1 MQEMEMQIQKT
12 ENRRCKLHPARA
24 KVCMSIPSPTRSTHS
39 LIERAKG
46 RTAHPSSKPVASGP
60 VDGVR
65 ERSCSTP
72 ARIPTLHTH
81 RDLGAL
87 ASCERKRERGD
98 DRARSSVTERG
109 SVDAEG
115 TNRFLLKRK
124 AFLWSATGHCE
135 DACIALLDAGARRC
149 LSVKRIPKPFR
160 ARIQVTQ
167 RELKASLTTPAIEQE
182 ARFLRQRV
190 GACKGAISTPSPSSS
205 SSSSLLPSLTS
216 LPT

>member
-72 ARIPTLHTH
+72 ARIQLCIPTGTSEPSLRVNGNESAEMTGHAPQSRSAGLST
-81 RDLGAL
+81 
-87 ASCERKRERGD
+87 RK
-98 DRARSSVTERG
+98 APIV
-109 SVDAEG
+109 
-115 TNRFLLKRK
+115 FLLKRK
-124 AFLWSATGHCE
+124 AFLWSATGDCE
-135 DACIALLDAGARRC
+135 DACVALLDAGARR
-149 LSVKRIPKPFR
+149 
-160 ARIQVTQ
+160 
-167 RELKASLTTPAIEQE
+167 
-182 ARFLRQRV
+182 
-190 GACKGAISTPSPSSS
+190 
-205 SSSSLLPSLTS
+205 
-216 LPT
+216 

>member
-1 MQEMEMQIQKT
+1 MQEMEMQIQKA

-65 ERSCSTP
+65 ERSYSTP

-109 SVDAEG
+109 SVDVEG
-115 TNRFLLKRK
+115 TNRFFIEKKSLPLVCDWGLRRRLRR
-124 AFLWSATGHCE
+124 APR
-135 DACIALLDAGARRC
+135 RRC
-149 LSVKRIPKPFR
+149 
-160 ARIQVTQ
+160 
-167 RELKASLTTPAIEQE
+167 
-182 ARFLRQRV
+182 
-190 GACKGAISTPSPSSS
+190 
-205 SSSSLLPSLTS
+205 
-216 LPT
+216 